1 MAIGFVEAGLIALGS
16 DRLVRQAIDLA
27 GGGENVTSNAELMR
41 LVNEIGDGNAWAVGR
56 FDALT
61 ESGRLPDHVIG
72 KLPPITWFSASGTV
86 NGGVRGMVRAET
98 KDEAAAQN
106 LRDVVRG
113 FMALVK
119 MSAGSQP
126 GASAVIDSLQLGGT
140 GRSVTLSF
148 TVPVEVIEAAAGSAP
163 PAR

>member
-1 MAIGFVEAGLIALGS
+1 
-16 DRLVRQAIDLA
+16 
-27 GGGENVTSNAELMR
+27 
-41 LVNEIGDGNAWAVGR
+41 
-56 FDALT
+56 
-61 ESGRLPDHVIG
+61 
-72 KLPPITWFSASGTV
+72 
-86 NGGVRGMVRAET
+86 
-98 KDEAAAQN
+98 
-106 LRDVVRG
+106 
-113 FMALVK
+113 MALVK